1 MRIYRDIIRSAWH
14 ILWRY
19 PWLWPFGLLAAA
31 AGNGGEFGIL
41 VSKVDAIAQQASF
54 LTGLRQ
60 AIVSHRFEQSL
71 TDLGYSLSQR
81 PLVTFGAF
89 LLLGLVALII
99 VWLIIVSQAAIIS
112 ASGSLA
118 ANKAS
123 SFTQAALTGNRHF
136 WPILLLNVLARLA
149 TYLIMAVAVLPFI
162 ISFLAQPNAASS
174 LDSLVLISFIIFVP
188 LAVIIS
194 FILKFAAISV
204 VMENA
209 PWWEALSR
217 AVNLFFRN
225 WLVSLEMAGIIFAVN
240 LVMSMAVFM
249 LTANTLLGLPF
260 SYYLTSFSFVT
271 FLRYLPAMLLILAA
285 GTWFS
290 TFTYAAWTVLF
301 LRLRSGQLIPK
312 LLRLTDEVP
321 EYMGRWL
328 GPASS
333 PVRNARPSVRARR
346 AR

>member
-1 MRIYRDIIRSAWH
+1 MQIYRDIIRSAWR

-19 PWLWPFGLLAAA
+19 PWMWPFGLLAAA

-41 VSKVDAIAQQASF
+41 VSKVDTIAQEASF

-71 TDLGYSLSQR
+71 ADLGYSLSQK
-81 PLVTFGAF
+81 PLVTFSTF
-89 LLLGLVALII
+89 LLMGLVALIV
-99 VWLIIVSQAAIIS
+99 VWLIIVSQAAIIG
-112 ASGSLA
+112 ASGNLV
-118 ANKAS
+118 ANKEY
-123 SFTQAALTGNRHF
+123 SFTKAAAAGNRHF

-149 TYLIMAVAVLPFI
+149 TYIIMAVAVLPFI
-162 ISFLAQPNAASS
+162 ISFLAQPNASSS

-188 LAVIIS
+188 IAIIIS

-225 WLVSLEMAGIIFAVN
+225 WLISLEMAGIIFAVN
-240 LVMSMAVFM
+240 LVMSVAVFM

-260 SYYLTSFSFVT
+260 SYYLTNFSFIT

-290 TFTYAAWTVLF
+290 TFTYTAWTVLF
-301 LRLRSGQLIPK
+301 LRLRSGQLVPK
-312 LLRLTDEVP
+312 LIRLTDEVP

-328 GPASS
+328 GPVSS
-333 PVRNARPSVRARR
+333 PAKSAKPTARPRR